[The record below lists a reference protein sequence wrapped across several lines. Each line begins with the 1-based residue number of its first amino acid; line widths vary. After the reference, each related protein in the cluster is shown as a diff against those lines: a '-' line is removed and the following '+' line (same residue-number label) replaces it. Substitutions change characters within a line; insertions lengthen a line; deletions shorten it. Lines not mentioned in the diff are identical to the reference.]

1 MLVEQNAMIFGLV
14 ETIFDFLQF
23 MVLVYNIIFFIWILS
38 SWLPVNRSIIIL
50 RFVDNLINP
59 VYHGLLK
66 ILPPIRFG
74 IMDFSPFYMYIFL
87 IAIEI
92 MLKITHNLV
101 ISLVIMIIG

>member
-1 MLVEQNAMIFGLV
+1 MLVEQNAMIFELV
-14 ETIFDFLQF
+14 EIIFRFLQF
-23 MVLVYNIIFFIWILS
+23 MVLVYNIVFFIWILA

-50 RFVDNLINP
+50 QFVDNLINP

-87 IAIEI
+87 IAIE
-92 MLKITHNLV
+92 MLLRIAHTLV
-101 ISLVIMIIG
+101 IRLLLMII

>member
-1 MLVEQNAMIFGLV
+1 MLVEQNAMIFELV
-14 ETIFDFLQF
+14 EIIFRFLQF
-23 MVLVYNIIFFIWILS
+23 MVLVYNIVFFIWILA

-50 RFVDNLINP
+50 QFVDNLINP

-87 IAIEI
+87 IAIEMGLRI
-92 MLKITHNLV
+92 AHTLV
-101 ISLVIMIIG
+101 IRLLLMII

>member
-1 MLVEQNAMIFGLV
+1 MLVEQNAMIFELV
-14 ETIFDFLQF
+14 EIIFRFLQF
-23 MVLVYNIIFFIWILS
+23 MVLVYNIVFFIWILA

-50 RFVDNLINP
+50 QFVDNLINP

-87 IAIEI
+87 ITIE
-92 MLKITHNLV
+92 MLLRIAHTLV
-101 ISLVIMIIG
+101 IRLLLMII

>member
-1 MLVEQNAMIFGLV
+1 MLAEQSTVIFELVEIIFR
-14 ETIFDFLQF
+14 FLQF
-23 MVLVYNIIFFIWILS
+23 MVLVYNIVFFIWILA

-50 RFVDNLINP
+50 QFVDNLIHP

-87 IAIEI
+87 IAVEVII
-92 MLKITHNLV
+92 KIAHTLV
-101 ISLVIMIIG
+101 LRLLLMIIG

>member
-1 MLVEQNAMIFGLV
+1 MLVEQNAMIFELV
-14 ETIFDFLQF
+14 EIIFRFLQF
-23 MVLVYNIIFFIWILS
+23 MVLVYNIVFFIWILA

-50 RFVDNLINP
+50 QFVDNLINP

-87 IAIEI
+87 IAIE
-92 MLKITHNLV
+92 MLLRIAHILV
-101 ISLVIMIIG
+101 IRLLLMII